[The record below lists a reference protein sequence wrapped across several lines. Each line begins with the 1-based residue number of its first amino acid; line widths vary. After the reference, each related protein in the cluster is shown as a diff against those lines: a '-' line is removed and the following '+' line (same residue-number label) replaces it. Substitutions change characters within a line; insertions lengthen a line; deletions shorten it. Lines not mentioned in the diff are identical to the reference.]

1 LYGAAVDN
9 TRGLAC
15 TPRDTLHPMHSFD
28 RFFFA
33 YFWFSHR
40 SAAGEGSA

>member
-1 LYGAAVDN
+1 LIDVLETSRAKFAAM
-9 TRGLAC
+9 LFA
-15 TPRDTLHPMHSFD
+15 

-40 SAAGEGSA
+40 PGGGEASV

>member
-1 LYGAAVDN
+1 L
-9 TRGLAC
+9 R
-15 TPRDTLHPMHSFD
+15 PMPSFD